1 MQMRICIYIYTYIEV
16 LVSRFKVEICGFG
29 AVRLWV

>member
-1 MQMRICIYIYTYIEV
+1 MHMRICIYIYIEV

-29 AVRLWV
+29 AVCLWV